1 MSDYFES
8 FIQLIEQQPEL
19 FTEEDREYL
28 RQQEWS
34 KDKDDIENEIMEWAK
49 PKLPIYTAL
58 TDLSIRDRLPGDGKA
73 PPKKESEYQPLLQN
87 TIHRCFP
94 KPENQSKSSA
104 KPKAK

>member
-1 MSDYFES
+1 MNIFLAEQAMYDYFES

-49 PKLPIYTAL
+49 PRAAIYTAL
-58 TDLSIRDRLPGDGKA
+58 TNLSLVQ
-73 PPKKESEYQPLLQN
+73 KEDPQL
-87 TIHRCFP
+87 C
-94 KPENQSKSSA
+94 
-104 KPKAK
+104 